1 MAIEE
6 LAREIIK
13 AQNNVELQTGLKRS
27 VINFSNSVEKILT
40 RFPELSEMAEYVKS
54 VREKVLENIEYYIE
68 KAIASISATGA
79 RVYLARNSE
88 TVLDIIDRIIGE
100 KRKVIV
106 KAKSMVTEEIRLRE
120 FLAEKGH
127 EVYETDL
134 GEFLIQIS
142 KGKPMHVIVPAI
154 HISKEHVAQLF
165 EHHLKFQVTESS
177 THEELVHN
185 FRNFFREKFMKA
197 DVGISGA
204 NVIAADTG
212 SVFLVHNEGNI
223 NNVITLPPVH
233 IVVASVDKIMPTFR
247 DALLQ
252 VMVQSAYA
260 GLYPPTYMNA
270 ISGISSTA
278 DIEYHRVYGAHGA
291 QEVHVILYDGGRIK
305 ASKDSLLKEQLRCIK
320 CGRCQISCPI
330 WNVCGNFWGG
340 AVYGGPMGV
349 GWTAVT
355 EGLDSAEPLSWFCL
369 LCNACKE
376 VCPVK
381 VDSAE
386 ISRKIRMQSIEKG
399 TMPAKI
405 KEVLENIY
413 KYGNAFGLPRGKRQA
428 WADGKI
434 PQYKPGADILYYVGD
449 MGSFHP
455 RAQTAAKALAEILLK
470 ANVSFGI
477 LGVDEN
483 CSGSEAYEIG
493 EMGLFEEIARSN
505 IKLFETLKVKE
516 IVTLS
521 PHSYN
526 VMKNFYNAY
535 SGNFTVKHY
544 TQLIWELIS
553 NGKLKLQENVKL
565 DKSVTFHDP
574 CFLGRWNN
582 EYEAPR
588 RILKAIQGVKFVEM
602 KRNQQN
608 SLCCGGGS
616 GNCYTGF
623 GCGLISENEASPS
636 RMRVKEAI
644 EAGAE
649 ILAVACPSCLI
660 MLEEAVKAEGLEN
673 KLSVKDIT
681 EVISLNLKW
690 PPQN

>member
-13 AQNNVELQTGLKRS
+13 AQNNVKLQTGLKRS

-79 RVYLARNSE
+79 RAYLARNSE

-106 KAKSMVTEEIRLRE
+106 KAKSMVTEEVRLRE

-305 ASKDSLLKEQLRCIK
+305 ASKDPLLKEQLRCVK

-399 TMPAKI
+399 TIPAKI
-405 KEVLENIY
+405 KEVLENIC
-413 KYGNAFGLPRGKRQA
+413 KYGNAFGLPRGKRQV
-428 WADGKI
+428 WADEKI
-434 PQYKPGADILYYVGD
+434 PQYKPGVGILYYVGD

-470 ANVSFGI
+470 ANVPFGI
-477 LGVDEN
+477 LGADEN
-483 CSGSEAYEIG
+483 CSGSEAYEI
-493 EMGLFEEIARSN
+493 
-505 IKLFETLKVKE
+505 
-516 IVTLS
+516 
-521 PHSYN
+521 
-526 VMKNFYNAY
+526 
-535 SGNFTVKHY
+535 
-544 TQLIWELIS
+544 
-553 NGKLKLQENVKL
+553 
-565 DKSVTFHDP
+565 
-574 CFLGRWNN
+574 
-582 EYEAPR
+582 
-588 RILKAIQGVKFVEM
+588 
-602 KRNQQN
+602 
-608 SLCCGGGS
+608 
-616 GNCYTGF
+616 
-623 GCGLISENEASPS
+623 
-636 RMRVKEAI
+636 
-644 EAGAE
+644 
-649 ILAVACPSCLI
+649 
-660 MLEEAVKAEGLEN
+660 
-673 KLSVKDIT
+673 
-681 EVISLNLKW
+681 
-690 PPQN
+690 